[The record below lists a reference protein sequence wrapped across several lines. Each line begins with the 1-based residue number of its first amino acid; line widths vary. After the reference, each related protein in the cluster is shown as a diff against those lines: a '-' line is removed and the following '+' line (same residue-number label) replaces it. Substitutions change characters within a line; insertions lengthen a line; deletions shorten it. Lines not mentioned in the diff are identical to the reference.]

1 MKIND
6 KIKLL
11 FKLIEVTDH
20 NTNAN
25 HVQHKY

>member
-20 NTNAN
+20 SNAN
-25 HVQHKY
+25 DVQDKY